1 MFVYSPESKESLGG
15 LRLIR
20 KADIHLG
27 NIFGIIISIIL
38 LLLLLMAIQCL
49 QKNDTAHIFNSNF
62 SYSIFL
68 FILMI

>member
-27 NIFGIIISIIL
+27 NIFGIIISISIIL
-38 LLLLLMAIQCL
+38 LLLLLLLSLFLSPITFNL
-49 QKNDTAHIFNSNF
+49 KNNI
-62 SYSIFL
+62 
-68 FILMI
+68 

>member
-27 NIFGIIISIIL
+27 NIFGIIISISIILLLVL
-38 LLLLLMAIQCL
+38 LLLLSLL
-49 QKNDTAHIFNSNF
+49 F
-62 SYSIFL
+62 SDKL
-68 FILMI
+68 FPP